1 MDKNY
6 IEKIIEDLKS
16 TSSTC
21 IHDTLLKIKNNII
34 CNDKGLKIFRD
45 CGGLDN
51 LLPLLRKPNERILN
65 TALSVLGNCCMD
77 ETSSLMVGKLNIFGP
92 LISILKT
99 VYRDSIL
106 GRTCRLIGNLAQRH
120 SNAKG
125 LHEHGAVEVLVTLI
139 ENRDKNTSI
148 ATLTMAVRAIRQL
161 WMVTDKRE
169 EMLSVNAVRCIT
181 VLLTVQCESAG
192 IIESSNPTSD
202 VEELKK
208 SHEELI
214 NGILK
219 CLGYFTTYTN
229 PQCFEQIQ
237 GDGRGYKCLVALTKL
252 FESTALKCLI
262 NLCYVPSCRP
272 LLGTA
277 GLVECL
283 VGILQKL
290 SDVAWWPE
298 GSAKALALLSNDSV
312 NRCRLRHCGGLPLLV
327 SAARVNSYVLHA
339 LLQYYFDDSAFQI
352 LVNEGLISVLT
363 DKLNDHLTTMDFE
376 HKRIMKLIKVNRGQN
391 GVKEKNNEC
400 SDLEELNIELLK
412 VIGGIEDDDESRI
425 DYDIPIAKRKKAMPE
440 DTKHLKLIVEPSG
453 QKRPYD
459 LNWERKYNESVCKVL
474 SQIPVSPD
482 RSDTYPTSPYSDTN
496 QSGLASPEYGPTRKR
511 MRWDW
516 SPESSVSAGEGS
528 SASPYWADWS
538 PQSSSCPT
546 SPYSINED
554 SADSEISGR
563 YSPVC
568 SEPEIEDGGKLP
580 GSELLAL
587 EVTRVDHDLDE
598 LDMGE
603 DKSDDE
609 ETSREDANKFN
620 VNSKIELSDISC
632 VLVLLFRVSHG
643 ASYDTQQEIDPT
655 DRIDLLAGHDCLNG
669 LLNYLERC
677 KSPLGNPA
685 RILKK
690 VLSARCFMNILKHRF
705 PLRLYNMTQYSK
717 HPRNEC
723 LQCNQV
729 CNLSL
734 KLLARLTV
742 LAESSYGI
750 GEISYQLLKGSPD
763 MKQTLSI
770 TLPYIVSTAKPL
782 KKYFIDCNAL
792 NELLNIISE
801 SKEDNEISIMG
812 LVKLANNVHIKDP
825 KMLENRFKDKVSVSY
840 DPILDNL
847 LVDDIV
853 TFELDDLSTVRANK
867 LFLCQ
872 NSDVF
877 SAMLMG
883 CFKESG
889 ESCVRLKKASKSAL
903 EYLFTLLQ
911 CGLNNPKSDIIIFP
925 MAEKLETSLETLLL
939 ADRFLF
945 ERLKDILS
953 SGIVQFQLCAES
965 AERIYVW
972 SLGDGMGFLC
982 VEAAAYLLTGEMS
995 RMQRTRSFTNIL
1007 SLKYK
1012 DQWLDD
1018 IKSMI
1023 MRQLVKC

>member
-214 NGILK
+214 N
-219 CLGYFTTYTN
+219 
-229 PQCFEQIQ
+229 
-237 GDGRGYKCLVALTKL
+237 
-252 FESTALKCLI
+252 
-262 NLCYVPSCRP
+262 
-272 LLGTA
+272 
-277 GLVECL
+277 
-283 VGILQKL
+283 
-290 SDVAWWPE
+290 
-298 GSAKALALLSNDSV
+298 
-312 NRCRLRHCGGLPLLV
+312 
-327 SAARVNSYVLHA
+327 
-339 LLQYYFDDSAFQI
+339 AFQI

-440 DTKHLKLIVEPSG
+440 DTKPLKLIVEPSG

-690 VLSARCFMNILKHRF
+690 VLSSARCFMNILKHRF

-972 SLGDGMGFLC
+972 SLGDAMGFLC